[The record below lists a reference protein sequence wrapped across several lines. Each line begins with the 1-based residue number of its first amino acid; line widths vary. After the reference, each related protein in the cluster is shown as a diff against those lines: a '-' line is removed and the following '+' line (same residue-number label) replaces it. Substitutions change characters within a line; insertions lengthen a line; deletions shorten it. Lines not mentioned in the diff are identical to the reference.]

1 MENNNQIEESKSD
14 GFELLENVI
23 KSNEENI
30 KSNEDK
36 IKLYVK
42 LRFMFEDHLKMMGQT
57 QLDFEAVGE
66 TYQDAMKFHELES
79 VKRTEFLK
87 NIPTKIEAVL
97 SPETVEDFE
106 KINSKMKEMKILT
119 WSGLGTMILG
129 ILILVIS
136 INFATN
142 WYKESIKA
150 KSELRQNILNEIAGE
165 GKKIYDESEVKAL
178 SENTKLMQ
186 LWIKNN
192 LKKAEDFLRFKD
204 GYDAKNTT
212 ERESE

>member
-14 GFELLENVI
+14 GFELLEKVI

-30 KSNEDK
+30 KSNNRIEIYSKLAFALEDN
-36 IKLYVK
+36 LN
-42 LRFMFEDHLKMMGQT
+42 MMGQT
-57 QLDFEAVGE
+57 QLDFEAVAE
-66 TYQDAMKFHELES
+66 TYKDAMKFYELES

-87 NIPTKIEAVL
+87 SIPTKIEAVL
-97 SPETVEDFE
+97 APETVGHFE
-106 KINSKMKEMKILT
+106 KIDSKIKEMKIIS
-119 WSGLGTMILG
+119 WSGLGMMILG

-150 KSELRQNILNEIAGE
+150 KSELRANIFSEIAGE
-165 GKKIYDESEVKAL
+165 GKKIYDENEVKAL

-192 LKKAEDFLRFKD
+192 PKKAEDFLRFKD

>member
-1 MENNNQIEESKSD
+1 MENNNQIEESKTD
-14 GFELLENVI
+14 GFELLEKVI

-42 LRFMFEDHLKMMGQT
+42 LRFMFEDHLKMIGQT

-150 KSELRQNILNEIAGE
+150 KSELRANILSEIAGE
-165 GKKIYDESEVKAL
+165 GKKIYDENEVKAL

-192 LKKAEDFLRFKD
+192 PKKAEDFLRFKD
-204 GYDAKNTT
+204 GYEAKNTT
-212 ERESE
+212 ER

>member
-1 MENNNQIEESKSD
+1 MENNNQIEEPKSD

-57 QLDFEAVGE
+57 QLDFGVVAE
-66 TYQDAMKFHELES
+66 TYKDAMKFHELES

-87 NIPTKIEAVL
+87 NIPNKIEAVL
-97 SPETVEDFE
+97 AQETVKDFE
-106 KINSKMKEMKILT
+106 KIDSKIKEMKILT

-136 INFATN
+136 INSATN
-142 WYKESIKA
+142 WYKESIRSKR
-150 KSELRQNILNEIAGE
+150 EIRQEIL
-165 GKKIYDESEVKAL
+165 DE
-178 SENTKLMQ
+178 
-186 LWIKNN
+186 IKNDGQSVYKVEDYKQLHHN
-192 LKKAEDFLRFKD
+192 TELVNKWIEKNPKDAEKFLRFKD
-204 GYDAKNTT
+204 GY
-212 ERESE
+212 ESK

>member
-79 VKRTEFLK
+79 VKRTEVLK
-87 NIPTKIEAVL
+87 NIPTKSEAVL

-142 WYKESIKA
+142 WYKETIKS

-192 LKKAEDFLRFKD
+192 PKKAEDFLRFKD
-204 GYDAKNTT
+204 GYDAKK
-212 ERESE
+212 SEK